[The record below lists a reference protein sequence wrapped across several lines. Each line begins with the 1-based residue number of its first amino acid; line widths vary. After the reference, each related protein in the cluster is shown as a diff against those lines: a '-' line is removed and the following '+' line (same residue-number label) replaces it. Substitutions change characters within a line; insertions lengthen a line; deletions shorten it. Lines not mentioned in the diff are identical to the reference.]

1 MSSQESSPLLRSR
14 RFLPYFITQAMGAFN
29 DNIFKNVLLLLVA
42 YATLEQQPISSTLYI
57 NMAAG
62 LFILPFFIF
71 SASAGVLADRH
82 EKSALI
88 RKIKLAEI
96 VIMSIAAF
104 AFISQSYWLLLFLLF
119 LMGSQ
124 SAIFGPIKYAILPQ
138 HLQQSELVQGNAL
151 VETGTFLAILLGTL
165 GAGIIAS
172 SLYSSY
178 IVAVLCVLFA
188 IIGYISSLFI
198 PTATSDKIAEKVS
211 FNPIL
216 HTKNTLKIAHS
227 DNLIFLSIMGISWFW
242 FLGASYLTQ
251 FPNFT
256 KMHLHGSEGA
266 VSILLALFSIGIAI
280 GSLLCNKISKGKLE
294 PGIVP
299 LGSIGITI
307 FGANLYWF
315 TPEQTSGM
323 LNAAQF
329 ITSIE
334 LLPLFISLLL
344 LGVSGGIYIVPLYTM
359 IQQRARTDQRAQVI
373 AANNIYNAI
382 FMVVSAVLAIVFL
395 HQLQLSIP
403 LFFGALALGNIVIA
417 GFLFYQTPTFNERL
431 FTLLKMKS

>member
-1 MSSQESSPLLRSR
+1 
-14 RFLPYFITQAMGAFN
+14 
-29 DNIFKNVLLLLVA
+29 
-42 YATLEQQPISSTLYI
+42 
-57 NMAAG
+57 
-62 LFILPFFIF
+62 
-71 SASAGVLADRH
+71 
-82 EKSALI
+82 
-88 RKIKLAEI
+88 
-96 VIMSIAAF
+96 
-104 AFISQSYWLLLFLLF
+104 
-119 LMGSQ
+119 MGSQ

-256 KMHLHGSEGA
+256 KMYLHGSEGA